1 MDGVNL
7 RCTIREPVLN
17 ERTSAALGHTS
28 SASSA
33 EAVHHHLIED
43 EVCFLEV
50 EHNVKLALWRAQ
62 RHGDQCVAQHGRRC
76 QGY

>member
-33 EAVHHHLIED
+33 EAVSPRPDHILTCARLII
-43 EVCFLEV
+43 CFIGIIY
-50 EHNVKLALWRAQ
+50 AIQIA
-62 RHGDQCVAQHGRRC
+62 
-76 QGY
+76 